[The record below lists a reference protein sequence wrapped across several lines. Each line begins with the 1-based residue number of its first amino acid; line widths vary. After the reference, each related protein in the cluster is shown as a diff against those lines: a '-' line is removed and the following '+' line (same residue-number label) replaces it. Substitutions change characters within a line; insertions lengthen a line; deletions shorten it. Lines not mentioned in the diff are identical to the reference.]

1 MADPTVIECATAC
14 TVTVMHQ
21 LSVPPFNL
29 TLEEGASIAIA
40 IVAVWA
46 VGLAFREFHR
56 VIFVDGSST
65 KESE

>member
-14 TVTVMHQ
+14 TVTVVHQ
-21 LSVPPFNL
+21 LSIPSLSF
-29 TLEEGASIAIA
+29 TLEEGAQIAIA